1 MLKTAG
7 VGVGRT
13 RQIEN
18 TDWEGYFPLNV
29 FVLNHVNELVKKKK
43 KTPLRP
49 TAGCIY
55 LNRKEPT
62 SKQDRNSL
70 SQ

>member
-43 KTPLRP
+43 KDSFETNSWV
-49 TAGCIY
+49 Y
-55 LNRKEPT
+55 LL
-62 SKQDRNSL
+62 KQEGTNFKTR
-70 SQ
+70 

>member
-29 FVLNHVNELVKKKK
+29 FVLNHVNELVKKKIDSLETNSWVYLLK
-43 KTPLRP
+43 QEGTNFKTR
-49 TAGCIY
+49 
-55 LNRKEPT
+55 
-62 SKQDRNSL
+62 
-70 SQ
+70 